1 VLYVETIY
9 LLARNIVF
17 VILIAVFIEM
27 LLPLKET
34 RKSVEVVVGLFVLI
48 TLLNPIV
55 SFIQQEPLI
64 ELEMAEGN
72 EEQLQQILDQ
82 GKELQQLQTVQ
93 TESYYGKHLE
103 EQIAA
108 FACIVPEVE
117 KADARVQFVSGSS
130 QDEVGVIERIEI
142 FIKTSLPTVDPVEEV
157 KIGSECGGEAEQG
170 EREQDVLEQV
180 QKTVASLCGLETDA
194 VVVTLDGMR

>member
-142 FIKTSLPTVDPVEEV
+142 FNGLTTLSSFSFANTYLYQKHYYIICNKKSNT
-157 KIGSECGGEAEQG
+157 GEPSPLCLLLTQG
-170 EREQDVLEQV
+170 
-180 QKTVASLCGLETDA
+180 
-194 VVVTLDGMR
+194 

>member
-1 VLYVETIY
+1 MLYVETIY

-34 RKSVEVVVGLFVLI
+34 RKFVEVVVGLFVLI
-48 TLLNPIV
+48 TILNPIV

-82 GKELQQLQTVQ
+82 GKELQQVQTAQ

-117 KADARVQFVSGSS
+117 KADARVQFAAGSS
-130 QDEVGVIERIEI
+130 QDEVGAIERIEI
-142 FIKTSLPTVDPVEEV
+142 LIKDTSLPDVDPVEEV
-157 KIGSECGGEAEQG
+157 TIGSESGGEEEQV
-170 EREQDVLEQV
+170 ERERDVLEQV
-180 QKTVASLCGLETDA
+180 QKTVASLCGLEPDA
-194 VVVTLDGMR
+194 VVVTLE

>member
-1 VLYVETIY
+1 METIY
-9 LLARNIVF
+9 HLVRNIVF

-72 EEQLQQILDQ
+72 KELQQILDQ

-117 KADARVQFVSGSS
+117 KADARVQFAAGSS

-142 FIKTSLPTVDPVEEV
+142 FIKETSLPTVDPVEEV

>member
-1 VLYVETIY
+1 VETIY
-9 LLARNIVF
+9 HLVRNIVF

-72 EEQLQQILDQ
+72 KELQQILDQ

-117 KADARVQFVSGSS
+117 KADARVQFAAGSS

-142 FIKTSLPTVDPVEEV
+142 FIKETSLPTVDPVEEV

-170 EREQDVLEQV
+170 ERKQDVLEQV

>member
-1 VLYVETIY
+1 VETIY
-9 LLARNIVF
+9 HLVRNIVF

-72 EEQLQQILDQ
+72 KELQQILDQ

-117 KADARVQFVSGSS
+117 KADARVQFAAGSS

-142 FIKTSLPTVDPVEEV
+142 FIKETSLPTVDPVEEV

>member
-1 VLYVETIY
+1 MLYVETIY
-9 LLARNIVF
+9 FLARNIVF

-34 RKSVEVVVGLFVLI
+34 RKFVEVVVGLFVLI
-48 TLLNPIV
+48 TILNPIV

-82 GKELQQLQTVQ
+82 GKELQQVQTAQ

-117 KADARVQFVSGSS
+117 KADARVQFAASSS
-130 QDEVGVIERIEI
+130 QDEVGAIERIEI
-142 FIKTSLPTVDPVEEV
+142 LIKDTSLPAVDLVEEV
-157 KIGSECGGEAEQG
+157 TIGPESGGEEEQV
-170 EREQDVLEQV
+170 ERERDVLEQV
-180 QKTVASLCGLETDA
+180 QKTVASLCGLEPDA
-194 VVVTLDGMR
+194 VVVTLE

>member
-1 VLYVETIY
+1 VETIY
-9 LLARNIVF
+9 HLVRNIVF

-142 FIKTSLPTVDPVEEV
+142 FIKTSLPAVDPVEEV

-170 EREQDVLEQV
+170 ERKQDVLEQV